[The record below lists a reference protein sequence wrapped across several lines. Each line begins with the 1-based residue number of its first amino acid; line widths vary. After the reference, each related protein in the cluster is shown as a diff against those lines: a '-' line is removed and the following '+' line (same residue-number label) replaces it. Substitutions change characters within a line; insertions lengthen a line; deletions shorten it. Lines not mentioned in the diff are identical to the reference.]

1 MIDTFAHRLRQLRKE
16 KGITQ
21 ESLGYIAGVNRSA
34 VANWEKGIRCP
45 SPIVLRNL
53 AIYFNVKRRQGT
65 TREMLSMSCRV
76 YFDTAPIIYF
86 LENRPQWYDKIESFL
101 YEGIQREFQS
111 KDLKLLA
118 INN

>member
-45 SPIVLRNL
+45 SPMVLRNL
-53 AIYFNVKRRQGT
+53 AIYFNVSSDYLYGRTNERRQVIVSPASEIDLSKLNADGMK
-65 TREMLSMSCRV
+65 MLAEFYR
-76 YFDTAPIIYF
+76 F
-86 LENRPQWYDKIESFL
+86 LIND
-101 YEGIQREFQS
+101 S
-111 KDLKLLA
+111 KYRAD
-118 INN
+118 